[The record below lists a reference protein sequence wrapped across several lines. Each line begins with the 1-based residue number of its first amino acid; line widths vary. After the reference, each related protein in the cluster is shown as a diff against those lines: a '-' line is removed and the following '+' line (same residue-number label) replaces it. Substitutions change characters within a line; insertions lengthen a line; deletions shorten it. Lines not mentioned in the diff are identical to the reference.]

1 MMNINL
7 VKDNNMKEIHFYTN
21 LTNEEQTSEKDLDT
35 MCVDYYTSNEAIE
48 NPNETKV
55 KTTQLGLL
63 RNTWDYINRGD
74 MVFIH
79 NGSEIIKI
87 EPHMIYKGR
96 YIKPGQDL
104 SRMLIG
110 GTFGELY

>member
-7 VKDNNMKEIHFYTN
+7 VKDSNMKEIHFYTN
-21 LTNEEQTSEKDLDT
+21 LTNEEQTSEWDLDT

-48 NPNETKV
+48 DLNVTMV

-87 EPHMIYKGR
+87 EPNMFYKGK
-96 YIKPGQDL
+96 YIKPGHDL

-110 GTFGELY
+110 GTFGEIC